1 MLMLIMHSPA
11 TRRSSN
17 CLELFAQ
24 LVAVAVVAAVAAVAA
39 VAVVVA
45 AAAGAVASA

>member
-24 LVAVAVVAAVAAVAA
+24 LVAVAAIAVVFAAVVAS
-39 VAVVVA
+39 
-45 AAAGAVASA
+45 AAGAVASA

>member
-24 LVAVAVVAAVAAVAA
+24 LVAVAA
-39 VAVVVA
+39 VAVVVVA
-45 AAAGAVASA
+45 AIVVASAAGAVASA